1 MNHPT
6 AGIDDPTGSGSGAGA
21 GAGADGDAAAAET
34 GRRLREVFAE
44 AAYDIAPP
52 PLPLEAIRRDG
63 RRRLLR
69 RRAAALSTGCGLL
82 LLPLLVLAFRPDGPA
97 ESVRPMAPPASAPA
111 ATRSSPTPS
120 EPPASEPPASQPP
133 AGQVR
138 VLAPG
143 ERVTA
148 EDGSEFWLTREGKH
162 WVTPEPEPGVTPM
175 EEFRS
180 VVDGNLDTS
189 EPGISLQGS
198 GTATGGYIVSGLF
211 YGVRTAAAR
220 VEIRAYDGTAI
231 NGTVLR
237 LRGNTS
243 WGVWY
248 GRVKVPEETARSLD
262 FEDPVHRVTV
272 YDGDDKVIAE
282 MDFRS

>member
-6 AGIDDPTGSGSGAGA
+6 AGIDDPTGTGAGA
-21 GAGADGDAAAAET
+21 GAAADGDDAAAET

-111 ATRSSPTPS
+111 ATRSSPAPSEPAPS
-120 EPPASEPPASQPP
+120 EPPA
-133 AGQVR
+133 GRVR

-189 EPGISLQGS
+189 EPGVSLQGS
-198 GTATGGYIVSGLF
+198 GTAGGGYLVSGLF

-248 GRVKVPEETARSLD
+248 GRVEVPEETARSLD
-262 FEDPVHRVTV
+262 FEDPVHKVTV
-272 YDGDDKVIAE
+272 YDGDDEVIAE
-282 MDFRS
+282 MDFKS

>member
-6 AGIDDPTGSGSGAGA
+6 AGTDDPTGAGAEAETGAGA
-21 GAGADGDAAAAET
+21 GAGADGGDAAAET

-69 RRAAALSTGCGLL
+69 RRAAVLSTGCGLL

-97 ESVRPMAPPASAPA
+97 ESVRPMAPPASAPV
-111 ATRSSPTPS
+111 ATRSSPAPS
-120 EPPASEPPASQPP
+120 EPPPSGPP
-133 AGQVR
+133 AGNVR

-189 EPGISLQGS
+189 EPGVSLQGS
-198 GTATGGYIVSGLF
+198 GTAGGGYLVSGLF

-262 FEDPVHRVTV
+262 FEDPVHKVTV
-272 YDGDDKVIAE
+272 YDRDDEVIAE
-282 MDFRS
+282 MDFKS

>member
-6 AGIDDPTGSGSGAGA
+6 AGTDDPTGAGAEAEAGA
-21 GAGADGDAAAAET
+21 GAGADGDDTATET

-44 AAYDIAPP
+44 AAYEIAPP
-52 PLPLEAIRRDG
+52 PVPLEAIRRDG

-111 ATRSSPTPS
+111 ATRSSPAPSSTAPS
-120 EPPASEPPASQPP
+120 EPPA
-133 AGQVR
+133 GKVR

-162 WVTPEPEPGVTPM
+162 WVTPQPEPGVTPM

-189 EPGISLQGS
+189 EPGISMQGS
-198 GTATGGYIVSGLF
+198 GTAAGGYLVSGLF

-262 FEDPVHRVTV
+262 FEDPVHKVTV
-272 YDGDDKVIAE
+272 YDGDDEVIAE
-282 MDFRS
+282 MDFGS

>member
-6 AGIDDPTGSGSGAGA
+6 AGTEDPTGASAG
-21 GAGADGDAAAAET
+21 GGGGADREDAAAET

-111 ATRSSPTPS
+111 ATRSSPAPSEPPPS
-120 EPPASEPPASQPP
+120 EPPA
-133 AGQVR
+133 GHVR

-162 WVTPEPEPGVTPM
+162 WVTPEPEPGATPM

-198 GTATGGYIVSGLF
+198 GTAAGGYLVSGLF

-237 LRGNTS
+237 LRGDTS

-262 FEDPVHRVTV
+262 FEDPVHKVTV
-272 YDGDDKVIAE
+272 YDGDDEVIAE
-282 MDFRS
+282 MDFGS